1 VNPRLY
7 ISFFSLILAII
18 AATISFYF
26 DNDIKSAGLIIT
38 AVFVVCFVLFYYLVE
53 KIIYKKIK
61 LIYKLIYNLKMDKD
75 LKSAIGEY
83 VSDDPLN
90 DVEQQVKD
98 WARDKKTEIENL
110 QKVAKY
116 RKEFLAN
123 ISHEFKTPLFTI
135 QGYIQSLLDDDL
147 ENKELI
153 KKFLEKADKNI
164 ERLSVLINDLDEISK
179 LESGQI
185 KVNSSS
191 FEVSILVN
199 EIIDLFTERLKTAHI
214 KIVFKKE
221 GLFKTTV
228 FADMNKIRQ
237 VFYNLID
244 NAIKYA
250 KVNGT
255 IKITC
260 FEMDDRIL
268 IEVTDDGI
276 GIAEQH
282 LSRVFERFY
291 RTDASRSRQIG
302 GSGLGLAIVKHII
315 EAHHQT
321 INVRSTEG
329 IGTTFAFTLPMA
341 KKKFS

>member
-1 VNPRLY
+1 
-7 ISFFSLILAII
+7 
-18 AATISFYF
+18 
-26 DNDIKSAGLIIT
+26 
-38 AVFVVCFVLFYYLVE
+38 
-53 KIIYKKIK
+53 
-61 LIYKLIYNLKMDKD
+61 MDKD

-147 ENKELI
+147 DDKELV

-214 KIVFKKE
+214 KIVFKKD

-291 RTDASRSRQIG
+291 RTDSSRSRQIG

-315 EAHHQT
+315 EAHQQT

-341 KKKFS
+341 KKKYS

>member
-1 VNPRLY
+1 MNPRLY

-26 DNDIKSAGLIIT
+26 DNDIKSALLIIA
-38 AVFVVCFVLFYYLVE
+38 AVFVFSFFLFYYLVE

-147 ENKELI
+147 EDKVLI

-164 ERLSVLINDLDEISK
+164 ERLSILVTDLDEISK

-185 KVNSSS
+185 KINETT
-191 FEVSILVN
+191 FEVSNLVN
-199 EIIDLFTERLKTAHI
+199 EIIDSFAERLKNSQI
-214 KIVFKKE
+214 KISFKKE

-228 FADMNKIRQ
+228 YADVHKIRQ
-237 VFYNLID
+237 VFNNLID

-250 KVNGT
+250 KVGGN

-268 IEVTDDGI
+268 VEVTDDGI

-329 IGTTFAFTLPMA
+329 IGTTFAFTLPIA
-341 KKKFS
+341 KKKIS